1 MQIDDILLLRM
12 NRQYLFAPA
21 EDELTVLRSLCGLQA
36 QFYGN
41 CLHALRLRC
50 GKAPDEDILRTS
62 AAKTWTLRG
71 TLHLIALD
79 DLPLFLY
86 DGRSHFLRPCDTMEN
101 DDHLSAA
108 RKRELAA
115 IILDAA
121 QSGCGGREELR
132 LLCRGHGMTPDEEQ
146 NAFDPWGGC
155 SARCAKA
162 ARSATPRSRKRPF
175 APARR
180 LHR

>member
-1 MQIDDILLLRM
+1 MSSICI
-12 NRQYLFAPA
+12 
-21 EDELTVLRSLCGLQA
+21 
-36 QFYGN
+36 
-41 CLHALRLRC
+41 
-50 GKAPDEDILRTS
+50 
-62 AAKTWTLRG
+62 
-71 TLHLIALD
+71 
-79 DLPLFLY
+79 
-86 DGRSHFLRPCDTMEN
+86 HFLRPCDTMEN

-132 LLCRGHGMTPDEEQ
+132 LLCRGHGMTPDEDKTRLIPG
-146 NAFDPWGGC
+146 AGC

-162 ARSATPRSRKRPF
+162 ARSATPRSRKRPS
-175 APARR
+175 APVRR

>member
-21 EDELTVLRSLCGLQA
+21 EDELTVLQSLCGLQA

-41 CLHALRLRC
+41 CLHALHLRC
-50 GKAPDEDILRTS
+50 GKAPDENALLTS

-86 DGRSHFLRPCDTMEN
+86 AGRSHFLRRCDTMA
-101 DDHLSAA
+101 DDGCLSSA
-108 RKRELAA
+108 RKHELAA
-115 IILDAA
+115 IILNAA
-121 QSGCGGREELR
+121 QNGCCDRERLR
-132 LLCRGHGMTPDEEQ
+132 LLCRECGMTETEEKS
-146 NAFDPWGGC
+146 AFDAWGG
-155 SARCAKA
+155 
-162 ARSATPRSRKRPF
+162 
-175 APARR
+175 
-180 LHR
+180 L

>member
-1 MQIDDILLLRM
+1 
-12 NRQYLFAPA
+12 
-21 EDELTVLRSLCGLQA
+21 
-36 QFYGN
+36 
-41 CLHALRLRC
+41 
-50 GKAPDEDILRTS
+50 
-62 AAKTWTLRG
+62 
-71 TLHLIALD
+71 
-79 DLPLFLY
+79 
-86 DGRSHFLRPCDTMEN
+86 MEN

-132 LLCRGHGMTPDEEQ
+132 LLCRGAWHDRLMKNKARLIPG
-146 NAFDPWGGC
+146 AGC